1 MKKLFKKL
9 LSTNYFLLTSPRGF
23 TLVETM
29 IAVTLFTILM
39 TIGSGAVLNTSSIYR
54 KTANLRTAIDNL
66 SFVME
71 DMARNLRLGS
81 DLNCRTDLDPNCQDD
96 ISVSFT
102 PVAGG
107 TWVYGINPNP
117 DQNEFYF
124 LEKSKDGGTSFE
136 RLTSPEINIDFIKS
150 GFEVSGVDPA
160 SGQPMVT
167 IRISGK
173 VIYKDLESEINL
185 QTTVSQRLLE

>member
-1 MKKLFKKL
+1 MKKLIKKL
-9 LSTNYFLLTSPRGF
+9 LTTNYFLLTSPRGF

-54 KTANLRTAIDNL
+54 KTANLRAAVDNL

-81 DLNCRTDLDPNCQDD
+81 EYTGSDYIIDFKAVDG
-96 ISVSFT
+96 T
-102 PVAGG
+102 P
-107 TWVYGINPNP
+107 
-117 DQNEFYF
+117 
-124 LEKSKDGGTSFE
+124 TSYIFDSNDNYKIKKQKGSGQFE
-136 RLTSPEINIDFIKS
+136 TLTLPEIEIDSSS
-150 GFEVSGVDPA
+150 GFELDNT
-160 SGQPMVT
+160 GQPMVT